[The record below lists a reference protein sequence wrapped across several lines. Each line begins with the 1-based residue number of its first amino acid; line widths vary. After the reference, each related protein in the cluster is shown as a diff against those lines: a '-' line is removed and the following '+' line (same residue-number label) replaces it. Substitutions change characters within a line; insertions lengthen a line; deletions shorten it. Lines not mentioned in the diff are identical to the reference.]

1 MRNRTVR
8 KGLMCVFLLP
18 GLLSVAMAQLPPVP
32 RPSKPDS
39 GDQPRLFVAQRSID
53 LGSVVEGEKVP
64 VSWRLENH
72 GQADLKI
79 GRTTAGCGCTILES
93 EEARRVIPPG
103 GSLELRAEFDSTR
116 RRGRQIKTVTVY
128 SNDPAEPALKL
139 EFRAEVEV
147 LYEIAHGSLVNLRG
161 VQRGQTVEKMIDIM
175 PGAGRRTVELVRM
188 EFIPWAPLT
197 FDSETLRKGEAVGQ
211 RIRVTVGD
219 DVPLGPFGLSLKLVL
234 RIDEFEREHV
244 LTIRGEVVGALTW
257 LPKVVDATRQP
268 SLPGKRLAPVIIRST
283 GSQSF
288 EVLGAS
294 AGPLFNTTH
303 EPINPANP
311 RAGHRVFLTLRDDA
325 PPGPFGETL
334 RIKTNSLDQ
343 PFIEVPVFGIV
354 AARIKMEPHL
364 VLLRQDGTR
373 TGAHR
378 RVKLQAATAEPLEIS
393 NISCSLS
400 AVTVAIDWEASS
412 RYRHLRF
419 LNVSLTGTL
428 PQGTHEAVVTLTTNI
443 EGARRLEIPVIIEV
457 PAGSGA
463 SDAPAKKG
471 NAGL

>member
-1 MRNRTVR
+1 MR

-18 GLLSVAMAQLPPVP
+18 GHLSVAMAQLPPVP
-32 RPSKPDS
+32 RRSKPDS

-53 LGSVVEGEKVP
+53 LGPVVEGEKVP
-64 VSWRLENH
+64 ISWRLENH
-72 GQADLKI
+72 GQTDLKI
-79 GRTTAGCGCTILES
+79 ERTTAGCGCTVLKS
-93 EEARRVIPPG
+93 EEARRIIPPG

-128 SNDPAEPALKL
+128 SNDPAEPKLKL
-139 EFRAEVEV
+139 QFRADVEV
-147 LYEIAHGSLVNLRG
+147 LYEITPGSLVNLRR
-161 VQRGQTVEKMIDIM
+161 VQRGQTVEKTIDIV
-175 PGAGRRTVELVRM
+175 PGAGRRAVELRRM

-219 DVPLGPFGLSLKLVL
+219 DVPLGPFGLNLKLVL
-234 RIDEFEREHV
+234 KIDQFEREHV
-244 LTIRGEVVGALTW
+244 LTIRGEVVGDLTW

-283 GSQSF
+283 GRRSF

-294 AGPLFNTTH
+294 AGPLFDTTH

-311 RAGHRVFLTLRDDA
+311 RAGHRVILTLRDDA
-325 PPGPFGETL
+325 RPGPFGETL
-334 RIKTNSLDQ
+334 RIKTGSLDQ

-354 AARIKMEPHL
+354 AARIKVDPHL

-393 NISCSLS
+393 NISCTLS
-400 AVTVAIDWEASS
+400 AVTAAIDWEASS

-419 LNVSLTGTL
+419 LDISLSGTL
-428 PQGTHEAVVTLTTNI
+428 PEGTHETVVTMTTNI
-443 EGARRLEIPVIIEV
+443 EGARLLEIPVIIDV

-463 SDAPAKKG
+463 SVPPAEKG
-471 NAGL
+471 NKGS